1 MTGNLILVDTNV
13 LIYMLNGDGVVA
25 ESLNDQQILISFITE
40 IEIQS
45 YEMSSII
52 LKKIKDLLSQCLIID
67 INPEIKSKCIELV
80 KSKKCKLADGIVAAT
95 ALVYE
100 LPLITADKQFS
111 RIEELNLIL
120 YRPED

>member
-13 LIYMLNGDGVVA
+13 LIYMLNGDGAVA
-25 ESLNDQQILISFITE
+25 ESLHDQQIVVSFITE
-40 IEIQS
+40 IELQS
-45 YEMSSII
+45 YEMSTDI
-52 LKKIKDLLSQCLIID
+52 LEKVKDLLSQCLIVEINSD
-67 INPEIKSKCIELV
+67 IKARCIELV

-95 ALVYE
+95 AMSYE
-100 LPLITADKQFS
+100 LPLITADKNFS